1 MARIDG
7 VTDEE
12 ASFLQKRVFAAAASQ
27 AGAVPD
33 PLRIMV
39 RSSGTMWGAG
49 LFELGFGRAKSVPAS
64 LKTLAC
70 LKAASMIGCVF

>member
-7 VTDEE
+7 VSDEE
-12 ASFLQKRVFAAAASQ
+12 ATFIQKRVFAAAAGR

-39 RSSGTMWGAG
+39 RSSGTMWAAG
-49 LFELGFGRAKSVPAS
+49 LFEIGFGRAQTVPAP